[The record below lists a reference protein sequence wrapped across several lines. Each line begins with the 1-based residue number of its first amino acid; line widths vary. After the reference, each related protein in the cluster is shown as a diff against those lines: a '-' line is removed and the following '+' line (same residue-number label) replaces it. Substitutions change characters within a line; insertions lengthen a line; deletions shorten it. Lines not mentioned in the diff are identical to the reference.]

1 MWVNCLCDGRQDLGS
16 YCSRR
21 EGAGRGWLSQGHRC
35 GTELCRALFVV
46 KGGGDES
53 MVLEKMLIDTG
64 LGGGGGY
71 VCAGGEN
78 GGTLALERNRKQ
90 SDGRKP

>member
-21 EGAGRGWLSQGHRC
+21 EGAGRGWLSQGHGC

-64 LGGGGGY
+64 SGGGGKLLC
-71 VCAGGEN
+71 VC
-78 GGTLALERNRKQ
+78 R
-90 SDGRKP
+90 GRKWWDPGSGKKQKAK